1 MFANLWCACPWS
13 YDTMPRQPAV
23 RSRCRTE
30 LCRTLLRFFVPHDFR
45 TGSTRTQG
53 YIISGPDQWAK
64 PAGQASGAQIRG
76 GQARRGLPGRG
87 VFAAVMGIIHFA
99 QPGVGDFIIKAV
111 AVFACLFGLI
121 LGIICAVQSNIIR

>member
-45 TGSTRTQG
+45 TGSTRTQW
-53 YIISGPDQWAK
+53 YIISGPDQRPDQRTR
-64 PAGQASGAQIRG
+64 PAEASGVQIRGVQIRG
-76 GQARRGLPGRG
+76 GGT
-87 VFAAVMGIIHFA
+87 AVGYLA
-99 QPGVGDFIIKAV
+99 GGSS
-111 AVFACLFGLI
+111 LT
-121 LGIICAVQSNIIR
+121 